1 MKLIERLAQKYDP
14 SLTGAIGMIGGMILL
29 GAAVAT
35 PVAAAIGAGAAALSG
50 ASALVGAIWG
60 GGIAAGGAA
69 AIVSWIALP
78 QIVYAQC
85 YKYMLKKHVAD
96 GGSTSGMKWVPGIE
110 NIRHAGPSLAQ
121 KRGLK
126 NIFTRGKKN
135 TDAHAKPPAPKDN
148 KPRQPPNP

>member
-1 MKLIERLAQKYDP
+1 MKLIERLAKKYDP
-14 SLTGAIGMIGGMILL
+14 SLTGAIGMIGGMVVL

-50 ASALVGAIWG
+50 ASALAGALWG

-69 AIVSWIALP
+69 ALVSWIALP
-78 QIVYAQC
+78 QVVYAQC
-85 YKYMLKKHVAD
+85 YKHLLKKHVAA

-110 NIRHAGPSLAQ
+110 NMRAGSPLAQ

-126 NIFTRGKKN
+126 NIFARGKKSAD
-135 TDAHAKPPAPKDN
+135 TKPPAAKDN
-148 KPRQPPNP
+148 KPQRPPKP